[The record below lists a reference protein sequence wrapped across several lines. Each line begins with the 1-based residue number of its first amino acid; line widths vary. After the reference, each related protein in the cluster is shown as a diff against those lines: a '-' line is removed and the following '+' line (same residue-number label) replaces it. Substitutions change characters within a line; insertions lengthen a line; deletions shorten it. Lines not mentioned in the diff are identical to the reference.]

1 MKTRR
6 KINRMP
12 TLDAE
17 TYMMQYPGYAFF
29 WKEHNNGDVD
39 RWLSFGAELVPES
52 MAQARQIEGYKSHA
66 AGSWVNRQVGFDRGG
81 NVRTDY
87 LMMMPEAVYYE
98 VKIAPELER
107 NKATQDAMRHRG
119 EAGAVE
125 SEVRGTA
132 GTATYAPNLPTGGV
146 GFEMEVGPD

>member
-1 MKTRR
+1 MQRQPIVDVSEQNREVGVKTRR

-87 LMMMPEAVYYE
+87 LKPC
-98 VKIAPELER
+98 
-107 NKATQDAMRHRG
+107 TMRLR
-119 EAGAVE
+119 
-125 SEVRGTA
+125 SRQS
-132 GTATYAPNLPTGGV
+132 
-146 GFEMEVGPD
+146 